1 MTIRLLSMEGV
12 LHVLVIT
19 GIGICLIGGDVK
31 DGSLLDREV
40 LVVNGVT
47 GADLGALG
55 VEGNGERAASLDTG
69 SLASVVNDR
78 LVVLQS
84 SQRNP
89 SSVGLQ
95 SLTSYEPWEKFM
107 RTTLRPTT
115 FQVSRLFRDSP
126 VSIGKLEPYL
136 CGEH

>member
-1 MTIRLLSMEGV
+1 MEGV

-40 LVVNGVT
+40 LVFNGVT

-69 SLASVVNDR
+69 SLARVVNDR
-78 LVVLQS
+78 LVVL
-84 SQRNP
+84 
-89 SSVGLQ
+89 
-95 SLTSYEPWEKFM
+95 
-107 RTTLRPTT
+107 
-115 FQVSRLFRDSP
+115 
-126 VSIGKLEPYL
+126 
-136 CGEH
+136 

>member
-1 MTIRLLSMEGV
+1 MGRV

-40 LVVNGVT
+40 LVFNGVT

-55 VEGNGERAASLDTG
+55 VEGNGEGTASLETG
-69 SLASVVNDR
+69 SLARVVNDR

-115 FQVSRLFRDSP
+115 FQVSQLIRDRP
-126 VSIGKLEPYL
+126 VSTGKLEPYL